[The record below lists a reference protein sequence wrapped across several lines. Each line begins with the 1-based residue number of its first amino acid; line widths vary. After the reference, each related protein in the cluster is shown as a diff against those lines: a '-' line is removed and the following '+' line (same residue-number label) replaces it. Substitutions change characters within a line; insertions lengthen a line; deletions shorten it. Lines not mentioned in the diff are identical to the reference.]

1 MDFLKGPHLFG
12 KGLFMIKAFF
22 KDARHYQ
29 LLFLGSFLLYG
40 TFILGW
46 DTQWDHYIAIFAT
59 ALLTQLAGIRFLKL
73 PVHSLKSAL
82 ITTLGLC
89 LLLKANHWS
98 ICALA
103 AFLAIASKFFIRVNG
118 KHVFNPGNFGIVAT
132 ILLTGQA
139 WISPGQWG
147 SGAILLFLVGVL
159 GSAVVYKVS
168 RLDTSFAFLGT
179 LMALQAARNLLYQGW
194 PFDYWLQQFT
204 NGSLL
209 LFTFFMITDPV
220 TTPDHKKARII
231 WSVLIAIGSFYLS
244 NYRYINGAPIWVLC
258 FIAPL
263 TPLFDKLFRA
273 SRFQWLKPT
282 TLKTSH

>member
-1 MDFLKGPHLFG
+1 ML
-12 KGLFMIKAFF
+12 KAFF

-29 LLFLGSFLLYG
+29 VLFLGTFLLYG
-40 TFILGW
+40 TFILRW
-46 DTQWDHYIAIFAT
+46 DTHWDHYIAIFAV
-59 ALLTQLAGIRFLKL
+59 ALLTQLAGIRFLRL
-73 PVHSLKSAL
+73 PAHSWKSAM

-89 LLLKANHWS
+89 LLLKANHWG

-103 AFLAIASKFFIRVNG
+103 AFLAIASKFFIRING

-159 GSAVVYKVS
+159 GSAVVHKVS
-168 RLDTSFAFLGT
+168 RLDTSFVFLGT

-220 TTPDHKKARII
+220 TTPNHKRGRII
-231 WSVLIAIGSFYLS
+231 WSILIALISFYLS
-244 NYRYINGAPIWVLC
+244 NYHFINGAPIWVLF

-263 TPLFDKLFRA
+263 TPLFDKIFKA
-273 SRFQWLKPT
+273 ARFEWIKT
-282 TLKTSH
+282 TVMKTSN